1 MQYMLSMLSILS
13 LVLSANIG
21 FSQNMS
27 EKEWKKRVVGKTLS
41 GNGLYMNFD
50 KNGTFN
56 GTYATKGGSINQV
69 RGTWTYTKTRGY
81 CRKLTIILGN
91 GNIRERG
98 EACQK
103 MNFKGNGKVEI
114 NNFIYTLK

>member
-1 MQYMLSMLSILS
+1 MKYLLYILS
-13 LVLSANIG
+13 CLFLLTTVTTG

-27 EKEWKKRVVGKTLS
+27 EKEWKKRVVGKALS
-41 GNGLYMNFD
+41 GNGLSMKFD

-56 GTYATKGGSINQV
+56 GTYATKDGKINQV

-103 MNFKGNGKVEI
+103 MNFKGNGKVEVG
-114 NNFIYTLK
+114 NRIYTLK

>member
-1 MQYMLSMLSILS
+1 MKFLLSILS
-13 LVLSANIG
+13 ILLLALSGNIV

-27 EKEWKKRVVGKTLS
+27 EKEWKKRVVGKKLS
-41 GNGLYMNFD
+41 GNGLNMRFN
-50 KNGTFN
+50 KNGKFN
-56 GTYATKGGSINQV
+56 GTYAAKDGKINQV

-81 CRKLTIILGN
+81 CRKLTVILGN

-103 MNFKGNGKVEI
+103 MNFRGNGKVEI
-114 NNFIYTLK
+114 NNLIYTLK